1 MNNEKRILSSEEQKE
16 MLEILKKRFEK
27 NIERHKNIEWNEIQS
42 KLKFNIEKLWIL
54 FQMEKT
60 GGEPDLLEFEE
71 ISDKYI
77 FIDYSAESPK
87 GRRSICYDQEALE
100 SRKNNKPKSN
110 AVDMATYIGVEILT
124 EDQYR
129 KLQTFGE
136 FDKKTSSWIK
146 TPDNI
151 RKLGGALFCDRRY
164 GTIFVYHNSAGS
176 YYSDRGFRGL
186 LKV

>member
-1 MNNEKRILSSEEQKE
+1 MNNEKLILSSEEQKE
-16 MLEILKKRFEK
+16 MLVIIKKRFEK

-77 FIDYSAESPK
+77 FIDCSAESTK

-100 SRKNNKPKSN
+100 SIKNNKPTSN
-110 AVDMATYIGVEILT
+110 DVDMAT
-124 EDQYR
+124 
-129 KLQTFGE
+129 
-136 FDKKTSSWIK
+136 
-146 TPDNI
+146 
-151 RKLGGALFCDRRY
+151 
-164 GTIFVYHNSAGS
+164 
-176 YYSDRGFRGL
+176 
-186 LKV
+186 